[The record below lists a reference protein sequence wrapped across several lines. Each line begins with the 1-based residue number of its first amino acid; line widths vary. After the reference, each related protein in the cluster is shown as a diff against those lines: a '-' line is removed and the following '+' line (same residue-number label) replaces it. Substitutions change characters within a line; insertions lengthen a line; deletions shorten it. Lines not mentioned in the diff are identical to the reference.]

1 MRIRSSRSTD
11 DRGQAAILVVVIGA
25 TLFVVLMTAL
35 SILGG
40 RALDRARAQTA
51 ADAAALASLDGGHV
65 RAETI
70 AHKHGAIV
78 VSWQRGPGPD
88 EVTVVV
94 RVGESTATARATD
107 GIGGG

>member
-1 MRIRSSRSTD
+1 MRIRRSRSID
-11 DRGQAAILVVVIGA
+11 DRGQAAVLVIIST
-25 TLFVVLMTAL
+25 TLFVLMMTAL
-35 SILGG
+35 LSLGSQ
-40 RALDRARAQTA
+40 ALDRARAQTA

-70 AHKHGAIV
+70 AHRHGAKV

-107 GIGGG
+107 GP